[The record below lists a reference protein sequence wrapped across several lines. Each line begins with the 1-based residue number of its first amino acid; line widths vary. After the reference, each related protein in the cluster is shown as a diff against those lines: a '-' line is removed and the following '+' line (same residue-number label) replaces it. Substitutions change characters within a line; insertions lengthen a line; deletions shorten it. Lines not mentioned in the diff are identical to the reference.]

1 MKVYI
6 LLRLF
11 LILFLK
17 GLFFVMKKIFAV
29 LMALVLALSFSVTSF
44 AAETK
49 SGEISPAFADFDP
62 ATFMDMFAGMDLS
75 ALTGALDGMDL
86 GAITGLFEGMDT
98 AILTG
103 LLGDLDLSGLTD
115 ILGGLDIGGLLG
127 GGGETPTEAPT
138 TAAPTTAA
146 PTTAP
151 TTAAP
156 TTAAPTTAP
165 STGNNTGKLPQTGDN
180 GMLSAFAV
188 CAVAAGAFIIL
199 SKKKE
204 A

>member
-62 ATFMDMFAGMDLS
+62 ATFMDMFAGMDMS
-75 ALTGALDGMDL
+75 AITGALEGMDL
-86 GAITGLFEGMDT
+86 GAITGLVEGLDPSM
-98 AILTG
+98 LTG
-103 LLGDLDLSGLTD
+103 LLGDVDLGGLTD

-127 GGGETPTEAPT
+127 GGSSAPEET

-146 PTTAP
+146 PTTAAP